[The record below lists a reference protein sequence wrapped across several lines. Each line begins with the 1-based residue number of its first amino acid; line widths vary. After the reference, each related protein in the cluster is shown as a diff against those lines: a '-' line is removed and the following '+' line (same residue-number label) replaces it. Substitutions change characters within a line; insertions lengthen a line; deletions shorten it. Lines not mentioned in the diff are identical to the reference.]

1 MACLPG
7 GRFARHP
14 GASHRAQRPAS
25 PGPARARAPRRTV
38 RETCAEVRGNPDALP
53 VPPDTPLLGPPLAMT
68 SLTGVELLRRIHDAF
83 GVDIAREDLDLSS
96 LESVGALCEFVERE
110 RLRA

>member
-25 PGPARARAPRRTV
+25 PGPARARAPRMTV
-38 RETCAEVRGNPDALP
+38 REILAEDLGNPDALT

-68 SLTGVELLRRIHDAF
+68 SLTGVELLRRIDDQF
-83 GVDIAREDLDLSS
+83 GVDIAREDLDLRS
-96 LESVGALCEFVERE
+96 LESVGALCEFVASA
-110 RLRA
+110 LPRA